1 MSVYFRVDEP
11 GILAKIGHDPKI
23 CCNAAFVFDAPLNM
37 EPTDLLELTDGAIYL
52 ITQGERIAIPGKW
65 DR

>member
-1 MSVYFRVDEP
+1 MTVYFKVEEERTLSE
-11 GILAKIGHDPKI
+11 LGHDPVI
-23 CCNAAFVFDAPLNM
+23 CRNAAFVFDVPLKID
-37 EPTDLLELTDGAIYL
+37 PKDLLELTDGAIYL